1 MKINEIKLFNF
12 GSYEGLNTINT
23 KINNRK
29 NIVLFGGKNGA
40 GKTTLFNSI
49 GLCMYGPISLGCNT
63 QNNKYFNKIK
73 SFLNNKA
80 LMNGEKTAYIEV
92 NISLENGRDL
102 DNYILIRRWDIEK
115 NVREE
120 FSVIK
125 NGEKL
130 EKQQIADF
138 EKYIFSIIPPDLFN
152 LYFFDGE
159 TITDFFMDEDG
170 NKKFKQ
176 AFLTLCGYD
185 TFEIMH
191 KNFKRNSLLEEKNNQ
206 EYLKYIDL
214 KEKIDQLKTEIENLK
229 AKQIVI
235 FNELNDCDANEKILD
250 DKFYTSGGVT
260 DTEWNKLD
268 NKLKE
273 EERKRE
279 EWNYAIKK
287 WANDVVPFLMIKDQI
302 KKLDRQI
309 DNENN
314 TTKIDGFIEIL
325 ESKEI
330 SKYLSNISKDSDIK
344 EKLIEIVCKQKKNK
358 QSKILNYSYEQ
369 ITNTKSLINHIINFN
384 EQQIYDYKENIKES
398 IALTSKIR
406 KNMDK
411 LSVGGSSEYISK
423 KKEIISKREKL
434 FNEKVETESKLNEL
448 LLKYKQ
454 TEPDYKKSQEIVEN
468 SIKKESISDISI
480 KASMMLE
487 KLQKKLFDSQIN
499 KLIENFKTNS
509 SYLLNKKDLI
519 SEISIDDDFRIHVY
533 QDVKIAAS
541 KLANVIKSNDVNFD
555 YIINEKTKK
564 AISKMVE
571 TKSKDTYEQL
581 KSLDKKT
588 IKVPVEINFERL
600 SAGERQMFI
609 MSLYLSLVQLGNIEI
624 PFIIDTPFARID
636 LEHRENISKYFFS
649 RLDGQVFILSTNK
662 EIDENHVDI
671 LKNRISKIYTLKNFD
686 KSRTEIIEN
695 YYFGEKYDI

>member
-1 MKINEIKLFNF
+1 MRINEIKLFNF
-12 GSYEGLNTINT
+12 GSYEGLNTIST
-23 KINNRK
+23 KINKKK

-63 QNNKYFNKIK
+63 QNNRYFNKIK

-80 LMNGEKTAYIEV
+80 LMNGEKNAYIEV
-92 NISLENGRDL
+92 DISLENGRDL
-102 DNYILIRRWDIEK
+102 DNYVLIRKWEIEK
-115 NVREE
+115 NVKED
-120 FSVIK
+120 FIVFK
-125 NGEKL
+125 NGDKL

-191 KNFKRNSLLEEKNNQ
+191 NNFKRNSLLVEKNNQ
-206 EYLKYIDL
+206 DYIKYTEL
-214 KEKIDQLKTEIENLK
+214 KEKIDHLKEEIEVLK
-229 AKQIVI
+229 EKQILI
-235 FNELNDCDANEKILD
+235 FNELNDCDADEKILD

-268 NKLKE
+268 YKIKE

-279 EWNYAIKK
+279 EWNYSIKK
-287 WANDVVPFLMIKDQI
+287 WANDIVPFLMIKESI
-302 KKLDRQI
+302 KKLGQQI

-314 TTKIDGFIEIL
+314 NTKIDGFIEIL
-325 ESKEI
+325 ESKDI
-330 SKYLSNISKDSDIK
+330 SKYLSKIDNDNNVKN
-344 EKLIEIVCKQKKNK
+344 KLIEIANKQKKNK

-369 ITNTKSLINHIINFN
+369 TTNTKSLINHIINFD
-384 EQQIYDYKENIKES
+384 EHQLYEYKKNIKDS
-398 IALTSKIR
+398 IALTTKIR
-406 KNMDK
+406 KKMET
-411 LSVGGSSEYISK
+411 LSAGGSSEYINK
-423 KKEIISKREKL
+423 KKEIISKRESL
-434 FNEKVETESKLNEL
+434 FNEKIETELKLNEL
-448 LLKYKQ
+448 LLEYKQ
-454 TEPDYKKSQEIVEN
+454 TEPDYKKSQETVEN

-499 KLIENFKTNS
+499 KLINNFKANS

-519 SEISIDDDFRIHVY
+519 SDISIDDDFKIHVY
-533 QDVKIAAS
+533 QDVKIAAN
-541 KLANVIKSNDVNFD
+541 KLANIIQSHDKNFD
-555 YIINEKTKK
+555 YIVNDKTKK
-564 AISKMVE
+564 AISKIAGV
-571 TKSKDTYEQL
+571 KSKDINEQL
-581 KSLDKKT
+581 KSLEKKT

-662 EIDENHVDI
+662 EIDEKHIDI
-671 LKNRISKIYTLKNFD
+671 IKGKISKIYTLKNLD
-686 KSRTEIIEN
+686 KSRTEIIDN